1 MWIIQVEHRLLP
13 GVLLVPGVHEG
24 PFTEI
29 GKTEGGWGLGRESN
43 IFVLELVNLR
53 CSLFREMSGR
63 QC

>member
-1 MWIIQVEHRLLP
+1 M
-13 GVLLVPGVHEG
+13 PGVHEG